1 MEDYSFHGSEA
12 PHTAAYLWS
21 PVVELLRTPSPLFG
35 PIHRV
40 VDLGAGNGAFAA
52 HLAKLGYQ
60 VTAVE
65 PSGSGIAAMR
75 AAHGRS
81 VESVRASAYDDLS
94 AWHGSFDA
102 AVALEVV
109 EHCYYPRR
117 LAGALAALVR
127 PGGLVI
133 VSTPYHGYWKNLAL
147 ALAGRWDAH
156 FTALWDHGHIKFWS
170 ARTLSA
176 LLTEAGL
183 AVEVTLRVGRLPPLA
198 KSLVLA
204 ARRSSPGSWPQL

>member
-1 MEDYSFHGSEA
+1 MEDYPFHGSEA
-12 PHTAAYLWS
+12 PHTAAYLWR
-21 PVVELLRTPSPLFG
+21 PVVRLLRARSPDFG

-40 VDLGAGNGAFAA
+40 VDVGAGNGAFAA
-52 HLAKLGYQ
+52 HLAELGYQ

-65 PSGSGIAAMR
+65 PSVSGIAAMR
-75 AAHGRS
+75 AAHTS
-81 VESVRASAYDDLS
+81 VERVRASAYDDLS

-117 LAGALAALVR
+117 LADTLAALVR
-127 PGGLVI
+127 PGGMVV

-156 FTALWDHGHIKFWS
+156 FTALWEHGHIKFWS
-170 ARTLSA
+170 ARTLRT
-176 LLTEAGL
+176 LLEGAGL
-183 AVEVTLRVGRLPPLA
+183 VIDDTLRVGRWAPLA
-198 KSLVLA
+198 KSLVLSA
-204 ARRSSPGSWPQL
+204 HRPAPGSGPGP

>member
-1 MEDYSFHGSEA
+1 MEDYPFHGSEA
-12 PHTAAYLWS
+12 PHTAAYIW
-21 PVVELLRTPSPLFG
+21 PAVVRLLRERSPYLG
-35 PIHRV
+35 PIRRV
-40 VDLGAGNGAFAA
+40 VDVGAGNGAFAA
-52 HLAKLGYQ
+52 HLAELDYQ

-65 PSGSGIAAMR
+65 PSASGIAAMR
-75 AAHGRS
+75 AAHPS

-94 AWHGSFDA
+94 VWHGSFDA

-117 LAGALAALVR
+117 LADTLAALVR

-133 VSTPYHGYWKNLAL
+133 VSTPYHGYWKNLVL

-170 ARTLSA
+170 ARTLSV
-176 LLTEAGL
+176 LLEGAGL
-183 AVEVTLRVGRLPPLA
+183 VIEATLRVGRLPPLA

-204 ARRSSPGSWPQL
+204 ARRPAPGSGPRL

>member
-1 MEDYSFHGSEA
+1 MEDYPFHGSEA
-12 PHTAAYLWS
+12 PHTAAYLWP
-21 PVVELLRTPSPLFG
+21 PVVGLLRTPRSGFG
-35 PIHRV
+35 QIHRV
-40 VDLGAGNGAFAA
+40 VDVGAGNGAFAA
-52 HLAKLGYQ
+52 HLAELGYQ

-65 PSGSGIAAMR
+65 PSASGIAAMR
-75 AAHGRS
+75 AAHGS

-117 LAGALAALVR
+117 LAGTLAALVR
-127 PGGLVI
+127 PGGMVV

-147 ALAGRWDAH
+147 ALAGRWDDH

-170 ARTLSA
+170 ARTLGT
-176 LLTEAGL
+176 LLEGAGL
-183 AVEVTLRVGRLPPLA
+183 VVEGTLRVGRLPPLA
-198 KSLVLA
+198 KSLVMA
-204 ARRSSPGSWPQL
+204 ARRPAPGSGPRL